1 MSQIQTPSHVS
12 AESILKD
19 MRRNMQ
25 DADGK
30 TLAVIME
37 AHQVYLDHL
46 DFAQENIHFD
56 TSVVVE
62 VEGKR
67 IRFPNEQALADFLA
81 EKMT

>member
-1 MSQIQTPSHVS
+1 MFPTNSPNLVS
-12 AESILKD
+12 AEQILSE

-37 AHQVYLDHL
+37 AHQVYMDHL

-56 TSVVVE
+56 TSVVIDVD
-62 VEGKR
+62 GKR
-67 IRFPNEQALADFLA
+67 IRFPNEKALADFLS